1 MLNENDQNKKSLIQ
15 KYNLLI
21 KICDKPSVY
30 REQDG
35 LLAALKSQGGLAKLV
50 LPDTDMHSIA
60 LNTLKT
66 HANAHLEGGFETLN
80 RLRINAK
87 EALLG
92 SESKANAPKPSPQ
105 KGLNDKI
112 SVLRAEL
119 DAERKGNMLLMMAV
133 NTLRGELRKVAYN
146 SKDEILIEKY
156 LEVNK
161 KIEAQ
166 LSYNSEVNPKNGS

>member
-50 LPDTDMHSIA
+50 LPDTDMRSIA
-60 LNTLKT
+60 LNTLKG
-66 HANAHLEGGFETLN
+66 HANAYLDGGWDALN
-80 RLRINAK
+80 QLRANAT
-87 EALLG
+87 EALN
-92 SESKANAPKPSPQ
+92 ESLPKAKAPKQSSQ

-112 SVLRAEL
+112 SDLKAEL
-119 DAERKGNMLLMMAV
+119 DAERKANLLLMMTV
-133 NTLRGELRKVAYN
+133 NTLRGELRKMAYN

-156 LEVNK
+156 LDVNK

-166 LSYNSEVNPKNGS
+166 LSYNNEVNPKNGS